1 MREDE
6 AIKEGLPHHD
16 LGLRVVGLLGGVAS
30 GKSLIADQLVALGAG
45 LLDGDLAGHEVLRQ
59 DEVKQAAR
67 NRWGSGVFDPD
78 GHINRSAVAGIVFGP
93 PPAGPQ
99 ELKFLEQLTHPQI
112 GQLLVKQASDLVAA
126 GKRVAVLDAPVM
138 LKAGWDQLCDYI
150 VFVEVS
156 PEIRLA
162 RAQRRGWS
170 QAEFNARE
178 AAQES
183 LEEKRRRADVVI
195 DNSGSPESTRS
206 QVVAFWQT
214 LVR

>member
-1 MREDE
+1 MP
-6 AIKEGLPHHD
+6 EGLPHHD

-30 GKSLIADQLVALGAG
+30 GKSLVAQQLVELGAG
-45 LLDGDLAGHEVLRQ
+45 LLDGDRAGHEVLRQ
-59 DEVKQAAR
+59 PEVEEAAR
-67 NRWGSGVFDPD
+67 KRWGEKVFGPD
-78 GHINRSAVAGIVFGP
+78 GHIHRSAVAAIVFGP

-99 ELKFLEQLTHPQI
+99 ELEFLEQITHPRI

-126 GKRVAVLDAPVM
+126 GKQVAVLDAPVM
-138 LKAGWDQLCDYI
+138 LKAGWDQLCHLV

-183 LEEKRRRADVVI
+183 LEVKRRRADVVI
-195 DNSGSPESTRS
+195 DNSGSPESTQS
-206 QVVAFWQT
+206 QVAALWHS
-214 LVR
+214 LAD

>member
-1 MREDE
+1 MR
-6 AIKEGLPHHD
+6 EGLPHHD

-30 GKSLIADQLVALGAG
+30 GKSLVANQLVERGAG
-45 LLDGDLAGHEVLRQ
+45 LLDGDRAGHEVLRQ
-59 DEVKQAAR
+59 NEIEQAAR
-67 NRWGSGVFDPD
+67 NRWGEAIFGPD
-78 GHINRSAVAGIVFGP
+78 GHINRSALAAIVFGP

-99 ELKFLEQLTHPQI
+99 ELEFLEQLTHPRI

-138 LKAGWDQLCDYI
+138 LKAGWDQLCDLI

-183 LEEKRRRADVVI
+183 LDEKRQRADVVI

-206 QVVAFWQT
+206 QVAALWQT
-214 LVR
+214 LTR